1 MVYMGREIIGI
12 EYIGE
17 EREVRQ
23 LDIRTNKNFCG
34 VRDIR
39 NDVMKGQDKT
49 YYKVRIG
56 NV

>member
-23 LDIRTNKNFCG
+23 LKILK
-34 VRDIR
+34 
-39 NDVMKGQDKT
+39 DKLKFQQLQALF
-49 YYKVRIG
+49 YLAR
-56 NV
+56 

>member
-23 LDIRTNKNFCG
+23 LKILKDKLKFF
-34 VRDIR
+34 D
-39 NDVMKGQDKT
+39 DKT

-56 NV
+56 NVNLSYYIV